1 MLKNNKVRLVILS
14 SLLVCMIYPKMAIA
28 KPISNTLKATISV
41 VSTSISVGAGS
52 EFDYNEI
59 NDGISKVK
67 VGGVVKIKSGQYNID
82 SILSKDVTLES
93 YDGGY
98 VDIITKTAIPQDT
111 KLKIGNK
118 VTVNQEGV
126 APISLVSGLIESG
139 TTVTLSDNE
148 IKVNA
153 QQGDTV
159 NIKLNQQIV
168 NKLGFNNS
176 SVMLRVSKT
185 NGVKV
190 DTVCNGTRNNIIAEG
205 DGTYNLGKV
214 EALTNNMIVSI
225 NFTGGGDY
233 NMELW
238 VDDGR

>member
-1 MLKNNKVRLVILS
+1 MLKNKTIKIFILANLFMIMAYSKVV
-14 SLLVCMIYPKMAIA
+14 IA

-41 VSTSISVGAGS
+41 TSTSISVGESS
-52 EFDYNEI
+52 EFDYNGI
-59 NDGISKVK
+59 NAAISQVK
-67 VGGVVKIKSGQYNID
+67 TGGVVKIKSGQYNID

-98 VDIITKTAIPQDT
+98 VDIITTSPIPQDT
-111 KLKIGNK
+111 KLKVGDK

-126 APISLVSGLIESG
+126 DPINLVSVLMESG
-139 TTVTLSDNE
+139 TTGTLSDNE

-159 NIKLNQQIV
+159 NIRLNQQIV

-176 SVMLRVSKT
+176 SVLLKLNKT

-190 DTVCNGTRNNIIAEG
+190 ETVCNGTRKMIIAEAN
-205 DGTYNLGKV
+205 GTYNLGKV
-214 EALTNNMIVSI
+214 EALTNNMIVSF
-225 NFTGGGDY
+225 NYTGGGEY
-233 NMELW
+233 SMELW